1 MKIMKI
7 KILSKEKFH
16 ASLMKAAIELDQKI
30 FIRPDIKNGTYF
42 ESLTAVRKILTDTR
56 LDVWR
61 AVRDQQPESITKLTE
76 ILNRDFKSVHR
87 DVMLLK
93 DLGLIKLIKEPGKRG
108 YVQRLV
114 SKYDELHV
122 AVA

>member
-1 MKIMKI
+1 MKI

-30 FIRPDIKNGTYF
+30 FIRPEIKNGTYF